1 MKSREEKVSILNK
14 IAKKDTDWIADQ
26 KQRMQNS
33 DWIKLSQKI
42 ALQILSGLSKKG
54 MSQKDLAE
62 KMGVSPQQISK
73 IVKGNENLTLETIVK
88 LEKCL
93 EIRLVEIA
101 SNKNKFAFT
110 EDYSLNKG
118 VDIKPKV
125 VQYSN
130 NIIASLVEHELF
142 SQELSEALY
151 LNTVS

>member
-1 MKSREEKVSILNK
+1 MNK

-26 KQRMQNS
+26 KERMQNS
-33 DWIKLSQKI
+33 DWIKLSQEI
-42 ALQILSGLSKKG
+42 ALQILSVLSKKG

-101 SNKNKFAFT
+101 SNKNKFVCI
-110 EDYSLNKG
+110 EEYSLNK
-118 VDIKPKV
+118 DIDVKQKKYLCSDNINISFSKPELL
-125 VQYSN
+125 VQ
-130 NIIASLVEHELF
+130 EF
-142 SQELSEALY
+142 SDELY
-151 LNTVS
+151 LMLS